1 MTEERKEPHMV
12 DRNRWGIVAVAGL
25 MATGMLA
32 AQEPARKTK
41 APNAPYLKLSE
52 PWPDAET
59 MRRRKVEAENRP
71 LFASDEPLILTL
83 KADFRAINKDRT
95 ESSTRRYQGTFSAAG
110 DSSSASPVELGSRGH
125 SRLRV
130 ATCAWVPL
138 RVQFKKKDVAG
149 TVFDG
154 QSSLKL
160 VTHCRDNGDF
170 EQHVLREY
178 LPYRIYGLLSPIAF
192 RARLAKVTYVDAGGK
207 PLTTRYGMFIED
219 DSDVA
224 RRAMARSVDLPRT
237 QFKDFDPDSLMTMTL
252 FEYMIANTDVSIF
265 KLHNVKLMVTERRTT
280 YPVPYDF
287 DYSGLVDAPYAHP
300 DPKLGIATVQDR
312 IYRGPCG
319 SEAEFDRAL
328 EKFRAKKADVM
339 ALYDSLPDL
348 STGYRKQARS
358 YLESF
363 YAATERGRLK
373 KTLVDGCVRAPYM

>member
-1 MTEERKEPHMV
+1 
-12 DRNRWGIVAVAGL
+12 
-25 MATGMLA
+25 
-32 AQEPARKTK
+32 
-41 APNAPYLKLSE
+41 
-52 PWPDAET
+52 
-59 MRRRKVEAENRP
+59 
-71 LFASDEPLILTL
+71 
-83 KADFRAINKDRT
+83 
-95 ESSTRRYQGTFSAAG
+95 
-110 DSSSASPVELGSRGH
+110 
-125 SRLRV
+125 
-130 ATCAWVPL
+130 VPL